1 MGMQETYNEVAAS
14 PEALLSVEF
23 FPPKNEKMAQKL
35 MDAAAR
41 IKCFDPNF
49 ASVTYGA
56 GGSTRESTIEYANRL
71 AHAYRF
77 NVMPHLT
84 CVGHSRQEL
93 VDTILKYKS
102 MGIQKIMAL
111 RGDPPKG
118 DQNFKPHPDGLS
130 YANELVELIK
140 SVHPTAEI
148 GVAAYPE
155 THPEASSA
163 EADLLHLKRKVD
175 AGADFMI
182 TQLFFDN
189 AVYFKFVQKCRSIG
203 INIPILPG
211 LMTVQSREQAHRF
224 CELCG
229 SQLPAK
235 LDEQLRQAEKHRE
248 RVRQVSEEWT
258 YQQARGLLK
267 GHAPGIHLYVLNNAS
282 PMQNLMQALQADGF
296 YLKRSTANNDHVG
309 SH

>member
-1 MGMQETYNEVAAS
+1 
-14 PEALLSVEF
+14 
-23 FPPKNEKMAQKL
+23 
-35 MDAAAR
+35 
-41 IKCFDPNF
+41 
-49 ASVTYGA
+49 
-56 GGSTRESTIEYANRL
+56 
-71 AHAYRF
+71 
-77 NVMPHLT
+77 
-84 CVGHSRQEL
+84 
-93 VDTILKYKS
+93 
-102 MGIQKIMAL
+102 
-111 RGDPPKG
+111 
-118 DQNFKPHPDGLS
+118 LS
-130 YANELVELIK
+130 YANELVELIR
-140 SVHPTAEI
+140 SVYPTAEI

-189 AVYFKFVQKCRSIG
+189 AVYFRFVQKCRSIG

-235 LDEQLRQAEKHRE
+235 LEAQLRQAEKDRE

-258 YQQARGLLK
+258 YQQALGLLQ
-267 GHAPGIHLYVLNNAS
+267 GQAPGIHLYVLNNAS

-296 YLKRSTANNDHVG
+296 YLKRSTASNDHVG
-309 SH
+309 SN

>member
-1 MGMQETYNEVAAS
+1 MQDTYKKAPAAS
-14 PEALLSVEF
+14 NPILSVEF
-23 FPPKNEKMAQKL
+23 FPPKNEKMASKL
-35 MDAAAR
+35 MEAAAR
-41 IKCFDPNF
+41 IEHFHPDF
-49 ASVTYGA
+49 TSITYGA
-56 GGSTRESTIEYANRL
+56 GGSTRESTIEYANKL
-71 AHAYRF
+71 AHDFNF

-93 VDTILKYKS
+93 EDTILKFKA

-118 DQNFKPHPDGLS
+118 DLNFKPHPDGLS

-163 EADLLHLKRKVD
+163 KADLVHLKRKVD

-189 AVYFKFVQKCRSIG
+189 AVYFKFVQNCRSIG
-203 INIPILPG
+203 IEIPILPG

-224 CELCG
+224 CKLCG

-235 LDEQLRQAEKHRE
+235 LDEQLQQAEKDPDRI
-248 RVRQVSEEWT
+248 RQVSEEWT
-258 YQQARGLLK
+258 YQQARELLH
-267 GHAPGIHLYVLNNAS
+267 GQAPGIHLYVLNNAV
-282 PMQNLMQALQADGF
+282 PMQNLMQGLQADGF
-296 YLKRSTANNDHVG
+296 YLNRSIASNNHVG